1 MAKSKKIVA
10 AVDIGTTKI
19 VVVAAQWTVE
29 DTVEI
34 LGVGTSASAGVRR
47 GVVLNIEEVSRAI
60 DSAVR
65 QAEEQIGAEIEEVF
79 VNIVGQQLKTFSLQA
94 EKNIDKDQLI
104 SEADVDF
111 LIQKAKAAEVPE
123 GYKIYHAEPQLY
135 QVDQEGECPDPV
147 GMKAE
152 HLMVEFKLLVAPES
166 YESNLKLGL
175 EQAGIKVKQAIIDP
189 LASSEILLTE
199 EEKETGV
206 VLLDIG
212 GGTTK
217 LAIFQEG
224 VLRYSS
230 LIPFGGNVLTHDIKE
245 GCSIILRQA
254 ESLKTQFG
262 QAMGDFA
269 PEDKVVTIP
278 SPSGWEPKEISFRNL
293 AYIIQARMEEIIES
307 INFHIEKSGFGDR
320 IGAGIVLTGGTALL
334 HNLNQL
340 LKYQTGMD
348 VRIGVPRL
356 KTEKSWK
363 GLEDPHFTTVLGL
376 LRIGLKEQTPNKG
389 KKDAVKKKS
398 SKQKSNSFA
407 FLRTMK
413 EGVARQMDMFFNDEQ
428 GIEIK

>member
-10 AVDIGTTKI
+10 AVDVGTTKI
-19 VVVAAQWTVE
+19 VVVAGQWTE
-29 DTVEI
+29 EGKVEI
-34 LGVGTSASAGVRR
+34 LGIGTSASAGVRR

-60 DSAVR
+60 DVALR
-65 QAEEQIGAEIEEVF
+65 QAEEHIGTDIDEVY
-79 VNIVGQQLKTFSLQA
+79 VNIVGQQLKTFSLKA
-94 EKNIDKDQLI
+94 EKYIDKDHLVT
-104 SEADVDF
+104 EADVEF
-111 LIQKAKAAEVPE
+111 LIQKVKKAELPE

-152 HLMVEFKLLVAPES
+152 HLEVEFKLLVAPES
-166 YESNLKLGL
+166 YESNLQLGL
-175 EQAGIKVKQAIIDP
+175 EQTGIKVKQAIIDP

-206 VLLDIG
+206 ILLDIG

-217 LAIFQEG
+217 LAIFHEG

-245 GCSIILRQA
+245 GCSIVLRQA

-293 AYIIQARMEEIIES
+293 AYVIQARMEEIIES

-334 HNLNQL
+334 LNLNQL

-356 KTEKSWK
+356 KTDKPWK
-363 GLEDPHFTTVLGL
+363 GLEDPRFATVLGL
-376 LRIGLKEQTPNKG
+376 LQIGLKETAFDG
-389 KKDAVKKKS
+389 KKEPVKKKVA
-398 SKQKSNSFA
+398 KPKSNSFG
-407 FLRTMK
+407 FLKSMK

-428 GIEIK
+428 GIEMK

>member
-1 MAKSKKIVA
+1 MAKSKNTIA
-10 AVDIGTTKI
+10 AVDVGTTKI
-19 VVVAAQWTVE
+19 VVVAGQLTSE
-29 DTVEI
+29 GKTEI

-47 GVVLNIEEVSRAI
+47 GVVLNIDEASRAI
-60 DSAVR
+60 DIAVR
-65 QAEEQIGAEIEEVF
+65 QAEDQMGTEIDEVY
-79 VNIVGQQLKTFSLQA
+79 VNIVGQQLKTFSLKA
-94 EKNIDKDQLI
+94 EKYIGKDHVV
-104 SEADVDF
+104 SGEDVDF
-111 LIQKAKAAEVPE
+111 LVQHALKTELPE
-123 GYKIYHAEPQLY
+123 EYKIYHIEPQLY
-135 QVDQEGECPDPV
+135 QVDNEGECSDPV

-152 HLMVEFKLLVAPES
+152 RLEVEFKLMVAPRS
-166 YESNLKLGL
+166 YEDNLKLCL
-175 EQAGIKVKQAIIDP
+175 EQTAIKVNKAVIDP
-189 LASSEILLTE
+189 VASSEILLTE

-206 VLLDIG
+206 ILLDIG

-217 LAIFQEG
+217 LAVFQEG
-224 VLRYSS
+224 VLRYST

-245 GCSIILRQA
+245 GCSLIARQA

-262 QAMGDFA
+262 QAMGNFA

-278 SPSGWEPKEISFRNL
+278 SPSGWEPKEISFKNL

-334 HNLNQL
+334 PNLNQL

-356 KTEKSWK
+356 KTERPWK
-363 GLEDPHFTTVLGL
+363 GLEDPRFATVLGL
-376 LRIGLKEQTPNKG
+376 LQLGLKEHACDG
-389 KKDAVKKKS
+389 KKAPAVKKAPKT
-398 SKQKSNSFA
+398 KSNTFG
-407 FLRTMK
+407 FLKTMK